1 MPTNKGQ
8 IVLDYIRAKENKRIC
23 ETAPFPSC
31 NGANGCDSCQYQEE
45 EQAIKD
51 YEEVVR
57 GVSIEEQQEAGIIVA
72 ICILLV
78 VFFIAVAVLISTIS

>member
-23 ETAPFPSC
+23 ETAPFPEC
-31 NGANGCDSCQYQEE
+31 NGANGCDTCEYSEE
-45 EQAIKD
+45 EQAIED
-51 YEEVVR
+51 YEKVVR